1 MVQFSRFSNR
11 KRKGGW
17 FMNRARAPQRDNDP
31 SGKRGEPNTARVTIN
46 IVAIAA
52 GMIMVLVWTFSW
64 AEAWT
69 ALGVVFVAAVL
80 MFVIPIVIFAKSLGK
95 DGPENGGHGG

>member
-1 MVQFSRFSNR
+1 
-11 KRKGGW
+11 
-17 FMNRARAPQRDNDP
+17 MNRARAPQRDNDP

-80 MFVIPIVIFAKSLGK
+80 VFVTAALLAAKSQG
-95 DGPENGGHGG
+95 